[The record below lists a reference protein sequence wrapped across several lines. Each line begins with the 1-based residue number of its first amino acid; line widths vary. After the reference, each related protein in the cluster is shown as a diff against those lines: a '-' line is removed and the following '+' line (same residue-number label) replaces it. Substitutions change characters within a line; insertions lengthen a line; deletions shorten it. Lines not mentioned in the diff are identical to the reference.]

1 MPSDIKSSSAKVVP
15 FKGNAAQDPAARA
28 KFARLPAP
36 VHAVQERAKQLLAL
50 ALSQVFDNADDA
62 LFTLADKAVSNQ
74 DQNLY
79 FESMRE
85 VRIRRREIESR
96 CSLAVDDAFV
106 RLVVTAPTAETDAY
120 AGKSISADE
129 LTLVA
134 DDELEELVAL
144 DSMIAKATQNSGEN
158 LQFLSLR
165 LDSLVPNKVYDKTNP
180 IGPHVVCTAFVEAV
194 RALEA
199 DIKAKLVLFKLFEQY
214 VVGELPAV
222 YEKLNALLIEHKVL
236 PSIQRPRSGGSP
248 ASARGGVASRGRVSQ
263 TSAGEAAPVG
273 APTSA
278 GQTLVG
284 DGHFVKGGSELMEAL
299 GQLQG
304 FHQAQVA
311 SGEVSSLAGV
321 NTDVTSVLLKLLE
334 QRGSG
339 QSAFE
344 QPHLDTMQLVKLL
357 FDFILDD
364 RQLAEPIKALLGR
377 LQIPIVKV
385 ALMDPSFFKR
395 KGHPARR
402 LLNEMATAALGWQ
415 ENPEDGGVPKDP
427 LYQKMAEGVQRILSE
442 FEDDQSVFNDV
453 LADFVSFVE
462 RERKRALILE
472 QRTIDAE
479 DGKARA
485 EAARQQVGEALARLT
500 AGRSVPA
507 GIRQILDPAWSNVLF
522 LICLKQGS
530 DSPEWDDAL
539 QTAEDLVWSVTC
551 ETDAESRQALLAMIP
566 GLVRRLREGLEMIS
580 YNPFEMTQLL
590 GRLEKLHLARLRPQ
604 RVEVEQELAPQ
615 PSALAEDDVM
625 ENQPAGESAHA
636 EEVAQE
642 VPSIAADTSAR
653 AEVADTVVPHPEI
666 AEPEGKLD
674 APQADAATSHP
685 DQPAADDAATTTT
698 ATSPEAEPT
707 PELDASYLALV
718 KKLTQGSWFEMV
730 DEGGQPFR
738 CRLAAII
745 RPTGK
750 YIFVNRNGMKVAEKT
765 QEGLAQAMKEDK
777 IRLLDDSML
786 FDRALEFVIG
796 SRRQPR

>member
-1 MPSDIKSSSAKVVP
+1 MPSDTKSSSAKVVP
-15 FKGNAAQDPAARA
+15 FKASAAQDPAARA

-36 VHAVQERAKQLLAL
+36 VHAVQERGKQLFAL
-50 ALSQVFDNADDA
+50 TLGEVFDNADDA
-62 LFTLADKAVSNQ
+62 LFALADKAVNNQ

-85 VRIRRREIESR
+85 VRIRRREIEAR
-96 CSLAVDDAFV
+96 CSQAVDDAFV
-106 RLVVTAPTAETDAY
+106 RLVMATEPQKDGY
-120 AGKSISADE
+120 ADRSISADS
-129 LTLVA
+129 LTLVE

-144 DSMIAKATQNSGEN
+144 DSMIAKANQNGGES

-165 LDSLVPNKVYDKTNP
+165 LDSLVPNKVYDKSNP
-180 IGPHVVCTAFVEAV
+180 LGPHVICNAFVGAV
-194 RALEA
+194 RILEA
-199 DIKAKLVLFKLFEQY
+199 DIKAKLVLFKLFEKY
-214 VVGELPAV
+214 VVAELPKI
-222 YEKLNALLIEHKVL
+222 YEKLNALLVEHKVL
-236 PSIQRPRSGGSP
+236 PSIQRPRAGSGSAPARPKAQATSSP
-248 ASARGGVASRGRVSQ
+248 APAAEVTPTGTQ
-263 TSAGEAAPVG
+263 TAAPTAG
-273 APTSA
+273 AMLT
-278 GQTLVG
+278 
-284 DGHFVKGGSELMEAL
+284 GGGAELMAAL

-304 FHQAQVA
+304 YHQAQVA
-311 SGEVSSLAGV
+311 SGQASSIEGV
-321 NTDVTSVLLKLLE
+321 NTDITSVLLKLLE
-334 QRGSG
+334 QRGAERP
-339 QSAFE
+339 AFQ

-385 ALMDPSFFKR
+385 ALMDGSFFKR

-415 ENPEDGGVPKDP
+415 EPADGGAPKDP
-427 LYQKMAEGVQRILSE
+427 LYQKIASGVQRVLSE

-485 EAARQQVGEALARLT
+485 EAARQQVAKALAALVS
-500 AGRSVPA
+500 GRKLPA

-530 DSPEWDDAL
+530 DSPEWEDAL
-539 QTAEDLVWSVTC
+539 RTAEDLIWSVTC
-551 ETDAESRQALLAMIP
+551 EISDADSRQALLAMIP
-566 GLVRRLREGLEMIS
+566 GLVRRLREGLELIA

-590 GRLEKLHLARLRPQ
+590 GRLEKLHLSRLQPQ
-604 RVEVEQELAPQ
+604 REIVQEPAHD
-615 PSALAEDDVM
+615 AEL
-625 ENQPAGESAHA
+625 EATQPANDAVETTAAAAVDVEAEMAADLPQQSSPQESMVTSPANAVA
-636 EEVAQE
+636 EQPAPVEPGKAEIEEVSTPSVSEPAEAIVQEEAVAQE
-642 VPSIAADTSAR
+642 
-653 AEVADTVVPHPEI
+653 
-666 AEPEGKLD
+666 AEPVE
-674 APQADAATSHP
+674 
-685 DQPAADDAATTTT
+685 
-698 ATSPEAEPT
+698 T
-707 PELDASYLALV
+707 PELDAHYLALV
-718 KKLTQGSWFEMV
+718 NKLTQGSWFEMEE
-730 DEGGQPFR
+730 EGGQSFR

-765 QEGLAQAMKEDK
+765 RETLAQAMKEDK
-777 IRLLDDSML
+777 IRLLDDGML